1 MKIRKTRKIRII
13 SLILTL
19 FLLINTAS
27 LSVFA
32 EPETT
37 APTTAPI
44 TTPDTGEKED
54 KDEKD
59 ETLDTLCDKASAVS
73 LYCPESD
80 MMLFEKEGDK
90 TLRPYA
96 VARMCALLVA
106 YERITDWD
114 TPITLD
120 SSMIVTFTD
129 GWGFKVGD
137 TVSPY
142 DLAVLALLR
151 GFDDATVVL
160 CRAVCGDDDTTVRL
174 MNEKAAKLGAT
185 STKFDAVS
193 GRGSAGRTTAKDA
206 ALIAAAFAK
215 CDKLFSIAGED
226 MIKCESLGGRKI
238 YSRSY
243 FLSGYY
249 NATGK
254 SYLDSSV
261 TASIAGSL
269 VDPDMLINFKT
280 IGEYTYIA
288 VVMDA
293 KSATGRSIPC
303 DITNLLIKTYKNSF
317 SLVKVLGEYEPICEI
332 PVRMGEGIDAVAAT
346 PDRSFS
352 FYIKNADS
360 VDEIFSYKYTLDNDM
375 LDAPVSAG
383 AKVGE
388 LVLLKEGKE
397 VGRADLITRV
407 NVSKS
412 MKEYYYDRA
421 KAVITDKFVLRAI
434 MIAAAVLA
442 VAVFSTAL
450 VRGQKKKRKNREED
464 E

>member
-1 MKIRKTRKIRII
+1 MKIRIM

-19 FLLINTAS
+19 FLLVNTVPF
-27 LSVFA
+27 LVFA

-37 APTTAPI
+37 APTTTPTTTPI
-44 TTPDTGEKED
+44 TAP
-54 KDEKD
+54 
-59 ETLDTLCDKASAVS
+59 ETEGREETIDQLCAKASAAC

-80 MMLFEKEGDK
+80 MTLFEKDGDK
-90 TLRPYA
+90 QLRPYA

-106 YERITDWD
+106 NERITDWD

-120 SSMIVTFTD
+120 ASMIANFTD

-137 TVSPY
+137 QVSPY
-142 DLAVLALLR
+142 DLAALAILR
-151 GFDDATVVL
+151 GFDDAAVAL
-160 CRAVCGDDDTTVRL
+160 ARAFCGDDDETVRL
-174 MNEKAAKLGAT
+174 MNEKAAELGAKNT
-185 STKFDAVS
+185 NFDAVS
-193 GRGSAGRTTAKDA
+193 GRGSGSRTTAGDA
-206 ALIAAAFAK
+206 ALIAAAFGG
-215 CDKLFSIAGED
+215 CDRLLAIAGQD

-254 SYLDSSV
+254 SYLDSTT
-261 TASIAGSL
+261 TASIAGSV
-269 VDPDMLINFKT
+269 VDPDMLITFRT

-293 KSATGRSIPC
+293 KSAKGRSIPC

-317 SLVKVLGEYEPICEI
+317 SLVKVLGEHEPVCEI
-332 PVRMGEGIDAVAAT
+332 PVRMGEGIDAVALT
-346 PDRSFS
+346 PDRSFL
-352 FYIKNADS
+352 FYVKNDDS
-360 VDEIFSYKYTLDNDM
+360 IDEIFSYKYTLDTDA

-383 AKVGE
+383 TKVGE
-388 LVLLKEGKE
+388 LVLMKEGKE
-397 VGRADLITRV
+397 VGRADLITRS
-407 NVSKS
+407 NVAKN

-421 KAVITDKFVLRAI
+421 KEVVTDKFVLRAI
-434 MIAAAVLA
+434 MITAAALA
-442 VAVFSTAL
+442 VTVIATAL
-450 VRGQKKKRKNREED
+450 IRGQKKKRKRREE